1 MDYKHNRDRIVR
13 AAVTDVLDAHPDW
26 FAALGSEYVDFDY
39 AEDEELVVH
48 PTREVPSIIKALG
61 TFLRGDYVYFLDG
74 VEEVQAWIMVLTD
87 YGSNPGECMVNYTVS
102 LDDDLT
108 RAHELSRSIM
118 ERWDDQR
125 S

>member
-61 TFLRGDYVYFLDG
+61 TFDEDYVYFVNG
-74 VEEVQAWIMVLTD
+74 VEVVQAWMMVLTD
-87 YGSNPGECMVNYTVS
+87 HGSNPGECMVNYTVS
-102 LDDDLT
+102 LDNHLT
-108 RAHELSRSIM
+108 RAHDLARSIM